1 VAERVSQAVEPA
13 TQRLGWSSWLAERR
27 PIFIW
32 WAGARALV
40 LGTALVIHAIGRP
53 HGYYS
58 HAVLAKPFGA
68 LGVWD
73 GIWYR
78 RVAVHGYLY
87 VPGHQSDTAFF
98 PLYPVLLRIVHL
110 TGLPLDAAGLLL
122 SNLLLLAAL
131 VVLYELGLAL
141 LPAADAR
148 RAVIFAAVFPTSY
161 VFSMIY
167 PESLV
172 LGCMALATL
181 LAVRGRWL
189 GCSLVAAAA
198 ALARPEG
205 ALLVLPLAAIAVDR
219 WRTLSPEARG
229 RAVAAVLA
237 APAALLSFML
247 YLGWAV
253 HDPFAWNET
262 QQAWGRSFNATGIFL
277 SIRRLF
283 TGLGE
288 DHWGL
293 RDALFCVAFLIL
305 LAVAARAKIAWPGR
319 RWPWIVFG
327 LAIVLL
333 PLASGSMESDAR
345 FGLLALPIYW
355 GLAVAARRRWVER
368 GLLVF
373 SAVLLLGATATI
385 PLIFP

>member
-1 VAERVSQAVEPA
+1 VAERASPAVRPETRA
-13 TQRLGWSSWLAERR
+13 VGWSAWLAERR
-27 PIFIW
+27 PIFMW

-40 LGTALVIHAIGRP
+40 LGTALVVHAVGQP

-58 HAVLAKPFGA
+58 HTVLTKPLGA
-68 LGVWD
+68 LAVWD

-78 RVAVHGYLY
+78 RVAVHGYLF

-98 PLYPVLLRIVHL
+98 PLYPVLLRAVHV

-122 SNLLLLAAL
+122 SNLFLLAAL
-131 VVLYELGLAL
+131 LALYELGLAL

-148 RAVIFAAVFPTSY
+148 RAAIFVAVFPTSY

-172 LGCMALATL
+172 LGCMALAVL

-189 GCSLVAAAA
+189 GCSFVAAAA

-205 ALLVLPLAAIAVDR
+205 AMLMLPLAAIAVEQ
-219 WRTLSPEARG
+219 WRTLAPDKRG

-237 APAALLSFML
+237 GPAALVSFLL

-262 QQAWGRSFNATGIFL
+262 QQTWGRSFSPTGFFL
-277 SIRRLF
+277 SLRRLV
-283 TGLGE
+283 TDLGRNY
-288 DHWGL
+288 WGL

-305 LAVAARAKIAWPGR
+305 LAVAARAKIAWPGK
-319 RWPWIVFG
+319 RWAWIVFG

-355 GLAVAARRRWVER
+355 GLAVVARRPWLER
-368 GLLVF
+368 GLLVL
-373 SAVLLLGATATI
+373 STALLLGATATI